1 MTTTRTFTCRDCP
14 PSAGEHPAGA
24 RGPLPDRCPA
34 HRARREAQQARR
46 RRSGL
51 HVVDDDAPPP
61 PPPAPETPP
70 SPPAGAGGAVAALE
84 ATLAELATTHPAQ
97 HVLIAAARRLAH
109 LIDDPT
115 TIALDGPRV
124 VPALTKE
131 LRAVLDALVDHE
143 EAEQDDLFGAAGSP
157 TPVVVAAPT

>member
-1 MTTTRTFTCRDCP
+1 MLEC
-14 PSAGEHPAGA
+14 
-24 RGPLPDRCPA
+24 GP
-34 HRARREAQQARR
+34 H
-46 RRSGL
+46 SST
-51 HVVDDDAPPP
+51 HVA
-61 PPPAPETPP
+61 PAPTAERQ
-70 SPPAGAGGAVAALE
+70 AGAGAAAALE
-84 ATLAELATTHPAQ
+84 ATLAELVTTHPAQ